1 MDLRVC
7 ECCPTAAA
15 MTSDGPIDAFR
26 NRGPDEM
33 RDIHVA
39 RLENGK
45 WTESKAV
52 HNDGEIFPA
61 CPVNG
66 PALSARGRDVAVA
79 WYTGVNVEP
88 KFYVAFSSDAGGRSD
103 LPFSST
109 VTDHFE
115 GHFEGRSL
123 PGWQRHVVLTALA
136 YSFLQNERRRPGQT
150 HLTLP
155 QVRAVIQEC

>member
-15 MTSDGPIDAFR
+15 MTSDGPIVAFR

-52 HNDGEIFPA
+52 HNDGGIFPA

-88 KFYVAFSSDAGGRSD
+88 KSYVAFSSDAGRTLGSPILID
-103 LPFSST
+103 GNGS
-109 VTDHFE
+109 
-115 GHFEGRSL
+115 
-123 PGWQRHVVLTALA
+123 PGLGPENA
-136 YSFLQNERRRPGQT
+136 ERLWSGG
-150 HLTLP
+150 
-155 QVRAVIQEC
+155 AA

>member
-1 MDLRVC
+1 
-7 ECCPTAAA
+7 
-15 MTSDGPIDAFR
+15 MTSDGPIVAFR

-52 HNDGEIFPA
+52 HNDGGIFPA

-88 KFYVAFSSDAGGRSD
+88 KSYVAFSSDAGRTLGSPILID
-103 LPFSST
+103 GNGS
-109 VTDHFE
+109 
-115 GHFEGRSL
+115 
-123 PGWQRHVVLTALA
+123 PGLGSENA
-136 YSFLQNERRRPGQT
+136 ERF
-150 HLTLP
+150 
-155 QVRAVIQEC
+155 

>member
-15 MTSDGPIDAFR
+15 MTSDGPIAAFR

-52 HNDGEIFPA
+52 HNDGGILSA

-66 PALSARGRDVAVA
+66 PALSAGGRDVAVA

-88 KFYVAFSSDAGGRSD
+88 KSYVAFSSDAGRTFGSPILIDGNGSPGLGSENAERS
-103 LPFSST
+103 
-109 VTDHFE
+109 
-115 GHFEGRSL
+115 
-123 PGWQRHVVLTALA
+123 
-136 YSFLQNERRRPGQT
+136 
-150 HLTLP
+150 
-155 QVRAVIQEC
+155 

>member
-15 MTSDGPIDAFR
+15 MTSDGPIVAFR

-52 HNDGEIFPA
+52 HNDGGSFPA

-88 KFYVAFSSDAGGRSD
+88 KSYVAFSSDAGRTLGSPILIDGNGSRGSG
-103 LPFSST
+103 LRTQSVFS
-109 VTDHFE
+109 
-115 GHFEGRSL
+115 
-123 PGWQRHVVLTALA
+123 LA
-136 YSFLQNERRRPGQT
+136 ARREYVGPWRDARLRAGGQKT
-150 HLTLP
+150 
-155 QVRAVIQEC
+155 C